1 MKFLIGKFVLDE
13 YCNKTVF
20 EFNIRIKKTGY
31 ILICVLHF
39 RLSDAFELQSF
50 ILGDYIV
57 RQGTSGDTFYII
69 TEGQVRITRR
79 VEGKYVTYLY
89 TLHQCKNLLLYYW
102 LK

>member
-1 MKFLIGKFVLDE
+1 M
-13 YCNKTVF
+13 
-20 EFNIRIKKTGY
+20 
-31 ILICVLHF
+31 CVLYF

-79 VEGKYVTYLY
+79 VEGKYVRYLL
-89 TLHQCKNLLLYYW
+89 TQHQCKNMKQFYW
-102 LK
+102 FK

>member
-1 MKFLIGKFVLDE
+1 MPNFHVCL
-13 YCNKTVF
+13 N
-20 EFNIRIKKTGY
+20 
-31 ILICVLHF
+31 F

-79 VEGKYVTYLY
+79 VEGKYVRYLL
-89 TLHQCKNLLLYYW
+89 TLHQCKNMKQFYW
-102 LK
+102 FK

>member
-1 MKFLIGKFVLDE
+1 M
-13 YCNKTVF
+13 
-20 EFNIRIKKTGY
+20 
-31 ILICVLHF
+31 CVLYF

-79 VEGKYVTYLY
+79 VEGKYVGFLF
-89 TLHQCKNLLLYYW
+89 TLEQCIRLDHYW

>member
-1 MKFLIGKFVLDE
+1 M
-13 YCNKTVF
+13 
-20 EFNIRIKKTGY
+20 
-31 ILICVLHF
+31 CVLYF

-79 VEGKYVTYLY
+79 IEGNYFRIIDT
-89 TLHQCKNLLLYYW
+89 C
-102 LK
+102 